1 MKEKYTET
9 IYYDDC
15 NTTIEYFIDMDG
27 IKEEINQLK
36 MEVDIYTILAYV
48 YDLFQNNYI
57 PEYIEEKLYTYVDP
71 KDKYNE
77 YSPAECWWSTETNNN
92 PLAQYCD

>member
-1 MKEKYTET
+1 MKTTYTET
-9 IYYDDC
+9 IQYADFTETLNYL
-15 NTTIEYFIDMDG
+15 IDLEG

-57 PEYIEEKLYTYVDP
+57 PESIEEELYTYIDP

-77 YSPAECWWSTETNNN
+77 YSPAEYWWSIETHNN
-92 PLAQYCD
+92 PLIPYCI

>member
-15 NTTIEYFIDMDG
+15 STTIEYSIDMDG

-48 YDLFQNNYI
+48 YDLFQNYYI
-57 PEYIEEKLYTYVDP
+57 PESIEEELYTYVDP
-71 KDKYNE
+71 KDTYNE
-77 YSPAECWWSTETNNN
+77 YSPAECWGSIETNNN
-92 PLAQYCD
+92 PLAQYCG

>member
-9 IYYDDC
+9 IYYGDC
-15 NTTIEYFIDMDG
+15 STTIEYFIDMDG

-57 PEYIEEKLYTYVDP
+57 PEGVEEELYTYIDP

-77 YSPAECWWSTETNNN
+77 YSPAEYWWSIETHNN
-92 PLAQYCD
+92 PLIPYCI

>member
-1 MKEKYTET
+1 MRRIYTET
-9 IYYDDC
+9 IQCTDYAMTWTYH
-15 NTTIEYFIDMDG
+15 IDMEG

-57 PEYIEEKLYTYVDP
+57 PETIEEELYTYIDP
-71 KDKYNE
+71 KDEYNE
-77 YSPAECWWSTETNNN
+77 YSPAECWWSIETHNN
-92 PLAQYCD
+92 PLIPYCI

>member
-1 MKEKYTET
+1 MKEKYIET
-9 IYYDDC
+9 IYYGDC
-15 NTTIEYFIDMDG
+15 STTIEYSIDMDG

-36 MEVDIYTILAYV
+36 MEVSIYTILAYV

-57 PEYIEEKLYTYVDP
+57 PEGVEEELYTYIDP

-77 YSPAECWWSTETNNN
+77 YSPAECWWSTETHNN
-92 PLAQYCD
+92 PLIPYCI

>member
-1 MKEKYTET
+1 MKTTYTET
-9 IYYDDC
+9 IQYADFTETLNYL
-15 NTTIEYFIDMDG
+15 IDLED

-57 PEYIEEKLYTYVDP
+57 PESIEEELYTYIDP

-77 YSPAECWWSTETNNN
+77 YSPTEYWWSIETHNN
-92 PLAQYCD
+92 PLIPYCI

>member
-15 NTTIEYFIDMDG
+15 STTIEYSIDMDG

-57 PEYIEEKLYTYVDP
+57 PEYIEEKLYTYIDP
-71 KDKYNE
+71 KDKYNK
-77 YSPAECWWSTETNNN
+77 YSPAECWWSMEINNN
-92 PLAQYCD
+92 PLVQYCD